1 MVARCAA
8 AIAGVALRRRRQ
20 SHCDPYSVGDGRDGY
35 TPSRQPSAHASR
47 IEALHELWVDAGLD
61 AIETREIDVQRT
73 FEDFDDFWT
82 TTLLIPVLR
91 PTFAAM
97 PSKDREILKARVRER
112 LPADATGRITYE
124 ARANAV
130 KGRKPS
136 VTSAVGHCGGT
147 SASPPKADIGRTFP
161 EVRLVPNPEVTPSR
175 AELFFC
181 GPRWSSPRPQL

>member
-1 MVARCAA
+1 MVAM
-8 AIAGVALRRRRQ
+8 
-20 SHCDPYSVGDGRDGY
+20 GY

-91 PTFAAM
+91 PTFAAI
-97 PSKDREILKARVRER
+97 PSKEREILKARLRER
-112 LPADATGRITYE
+112 LPADATGRITYD

-130 KGRKPS
+130 KGRMP
-136 VTSAVGHCGGT
+136 A
-147 SASPPKADIGRTFP
+147 
-161 EVRLVPNPEVTPSR
+161 
-175 AELFFC
+175 
-181 GPRWSSPRPQL
+181 